1 MTPLTNSYVF
11 SSDDDADEDGGVVQ
25 RDGTL
30 QVNDPVPKPLRD
42 LQRPNGP
49 GRPLPPTP
57 DDAESDTMRRAGA
70 MQRMDS
76 SPGMGVRP
84 QVMPDLLPQ
93 QSSGGS
99 PVTGTVTV
107 LL

>member
-1 MTPLTNSYVF
+1 MGHIIFLIDPNELNYQTIFNINTLFFTL
-11 SSDDDADEDGGVVQ
+11 
-25 RDGTL
+25 GTL

-57 DDAESDTMRRAGA
+57 DDDGNSDTMRRASGA

-76 SPGMGVRP
+76 SPGNHMYF
-84 QVMPDLLPQ
+84 
-93 QSSGGS
+93 
-99 PVTGTVTV
+99 
-107 LL
+107 

>member
-1 MTPLTNSYVF
+1 MVDLSTLVCMIGPYYFLIGPNELKL
-11 SSDDDADEDGGVVQ
+11 SDSFNINILFFTL
-25 RDGTL
+25 GTL

-57 DDAESDTMRRAGA
+57 DDDGNSDTMRRASGA

-76 SPGMGVRP
+76 SPGKK
-84 QVMPDLLPQ
+84 
-93 QSSGGS
+93 
-99 PVTGTVTV
+99 
-107 LL
+107 

>member
-1 MTPLTNSYVF
+1 MFFIIL
-11 SSDDDADEDGGVVQ
+11 
-25 RDGTL
+25 GTL

-57 DDAESDTMRRAGA
+57 DDDGNSDTMRRASGA

-76 SPGMGVRP
+76 SPGNHIWYIFEKV
-84 QVMPDLLPQ
+84 VFLKKNI
-93 QSSGGS
+93 
-99 PVTGTVTV
+99 TKH
-107 LL
+107 

>member
-1 MTPLTNSYVF
+1 MIGSYYF
-11 SSDDDADEDGGVVQ
+11 LIGPNELRLSDSFNINIMFFTL
-25 RDGTL
+25 GTL

-57 DDAESDTMRRAGA
+57 DDDGNSDTMRRASGA

-76 SPGMGVRP
+76 SPGNHMYF
-84 QVMPDLLPQ
+84 
-93 QSSGGS
+93 
-99 PVTGTVTV
+99 
-107 LL
+107 

>member
-1 MTPLTNSYVF
+1 MIGPYYFLIGSNELNYQIVF
-11 SSDDDADEDGGVVQ
+11 NINTLFFTL
-25 RDGTL
+25 GTL

-57 DDAESDTMRRAGA
+57 DDDGNSDTMRRASGA

-76 SPGMGVRP
+76 SPGIKTIHIFLVRIFYSKLRIAP
-84 QVMPDLLPQ
+84 
-93 QSSGGS
+93 S
-99 PVTGTVTV
+99 
-107 LL
+107 

>member
-1 MTPLTNSYVF
+1 MKRNDNFFAIDLVLTF
-11 SSDDDADEDGGVVQ
+11 FITL
-25 RDGTL
+25 GTL

-57 DDAESDTMRRAGA
+57 DDDGNSDTMRRASGA

-76 SPGMGVRP
+76 SPGIKTISFV
-84 QVMPDLLPQ
+84 
-93 QSSGGS
+93 
-99 PVTGTVTV
+99 
-107 LL
+107 

>member
-1 MTPLTNSYVF
+1 MVEDDD
-11 SSDDDADEDGGVVQ
+11 SSDEDGEEDGGVVQ

-57 DDAESDTMRRAGA
+57 DDDGNSDTMRRTSGA
-70 MQRMDS
+70 IQRMDS
-76 SPGMGVRP
+76 SPGTVGVPNR
-84 QVMPDLLPQ
+84 
-93 QSSGGS
+93 
-99 PVTGTVTV
+99 
-107 LL
+107 

>member
-1 MTPLTNSYVF
+1 MIGPYYFLIDPNELNYQIVF
-11 SSDDDADEDGGVVQ
+11 NKNTLFFTL
-25 RDGTL
+25 GTL

-57 DDAESDTMRRAGA
+57 DDDGNSDTMRRASGA

-76 SPGMGVRP
+76 SPGIKTTYFFT
-84 QVMPDLLPQ
+84 QN
-93 QSSGGS
+93 
-99 PVTGTVTV
+99 
-107 LL
+107 